1 MPITNQPAIGIDL
14 GTTLSA
20 IAVYDPAASKS
31 ELIPNAE
38 GDRLTPSAVF
48 FAPDESLMVGE
59 VAVGQ
64 AKRSPERVKR
74 WVKRDMGNP
83 APISLGGR
91 AFRPEEISAAI
102 LRRLIADAEK
112 YLGTSIKEAS
122 ITVPAY
128 FNEPQRK
135 ATEDAARIA
144 GLEATH
150 LVNEPTAAGL
160 TFGLGGAVGE
170 KFLVYDLGGGT
181 FDVSVIAAN
190 ETGLE
195 VLAHGG
201 DTHLGGYDFDLFL
214 AEHIATRFEEVHGLS
229 PDPEDPAQQADWQDL
244 LIEAEET
251 KKKLSRLEEAIATA
265 RFEGERHDVV
275 VSRAEFESLIHPY
288 LGRTKALTR
297 QVLHDAEVKPED
309 ISTLLLVGGSTRIPA
324 CPGLLKEIFPHL
336 DPLSSISP
344 DEAVAQGAAVRA
356 WMLGGKSAG
365 EMESLQEVTAHSY
378 GVLVREGPANAAGG
392 MVNQVLIPANTS
404 IPCEVKETFFTVD
417 EDSNSTEATVTVTQ
431 GDGENPEE
439 VQRIAATVLDL
450 PANRPPGQAIAV
462 TYFYDE
468 QGRMHCKFE
477 DQETGKTATLDHGDA
492 APQSMDPEDVD
503 RASDDLGK
511 RDIH

>member
-1 MPITNQPAIGIDL
+1 
-14 GTTLSA
+14 
-20 IAVYDPAASKS
+20 
-31 ELIPNAE
+31 
-38 GDRLTPSAVF
+38 
-48 FAPDESLMVGE
+48 
-59 VAVGQ
+59 
-64 AKRSPERVKR
+64 
-74 WVKRDMGNP
+74 
-83 APISLGGR
+83 
-91 AFRPEEISAAI
+91 
-102 LRRLIADAEK
+102 
-112 YLGTSIKEAS
+112 
-122 ITVPAY
+122 
-128 FNEPQRK
+128 
-135 ATEDAARIA
+135 
-144 GLEATH
+144 
-150 LVNEPTAAGL
+150 
-160 TFGLGGAVGE
+160 
-170 KFLVYDLGGGT
+170 
-181 FDVSVIAAN
+181 
-190 ETGLE
+190 
-195 VLAHGG
+195 HGG

-431 GDGENPEE
+431 GDGENPE
-439 VQRIAATVLDL
+439 
-450 PANRPPGQAIAV
+450 
-462 TYFYDE
+462 
-468 QGRMHCKFE
+468 
-477 DQETGKTATLDHGDA
+477 
-492 APQSMDPEDVD
+492 
-503 RASDDLGK
+503 
-511 RDIH
+511 